1 MKAIEVKQLT
11 KRFGTFTAV
20 DHISFEV
27 EPGEIF
33 GFLGAN
39 GAGKTTA
46 MRMLCG
52 LSVPTSGEARV
63 AGFDVY
69 RESESIKRNIGY
81 MSQKFSL
88 YGDLKVWENIR
99 LFGGI
104 YSLSKRQL
112 SQKTDELLDILG
124 LEKERNTLVDTCP
137 WAGNRSYPSPWR
149 SSMIPRSFSWMSLP
163 EASIP
168 SPAASS
174 GS

>member
-88 YGDLKVWENIR
+88 YGDLNGSCPRKRMSCWISSGWKR
-99 LFGGI
+99 SGI
-104 YSLSKRQL
+104 PWS
-112 SQKTDELLDILG
+112 IP
-124 LEKERNTLVDTCP
+124 CP
-137 WAGNRSYPSPWR
+137 WGGNRSYPSPWR